1 MVDRII
7 MVTGSKGGGGK
18 TPLALSLILSYENLG
33 YNVIAVDLNF
43 NNADLFAILHGTNL
57 EQRSLEGNDRV
68 KEELAMP
75 YWQISEKIR
84 LISWDYTKI
93 LGLPNT
99 EELWNFITSIGSSL
113 TQDLNGKTVIVA
125 DSNLTLPLL
134 CPPLQKLQEWELDP
148 VEVWHIWS
156 PSVVLNLTEQER
168 FTTAMDVLK
177 RFSPGFEERL
187 HHVFT
192 PRFHMSENF
201 LGNLAMWAR
210 GERRLVKQN
219 RNYGGTQPKPI
230 LFNEI
235 KDALFA
241 NYLVELLNW
250 KQDETSTEWL
260 MKTWLENI
268 VSTLEKRNVPASNV
282 IVIPSM
288 IARIALFVEELAL
301 KPNKTI
307 ETLKKD
313 LEPIYEIVSQNI
325 MANIPI
331 HETALR

>member
-1 MVDRII
+1 MVDRIVI
-7 MVTGSKGGGGK
+7 VTGSKGGGGK
-18 TPLALSLILSYENLG
+18 TPLALSLILSYESLG

-43 NNADLFAILHGTNL
+43 NNADLFAILQGTNL
-57 EQRSLEGNDRV
+57 EERAQKGNSQV
-68 KEELAMP
+68 KEELDLP
-75 YWQISEKIR
+75 YWQISDKIR
-84 LISWDYTKI
+84 LVSWDYTKT

-99 EELWNFITSIGSSL
+99 EELWNFLSKISSSL
-113 TQDLNGKTVIVA
+113 SQDLTGKTVIIA

-134 CPPLQKLQEWELDP
+134 CPPLQKLQAWDLDP
-148 VEVWHIWS
+148 LEVWHIWS
-156 PSVVLNLTEQER
+156 PSVVLNLSEQER

-177 RFSPGFEERL
+177 RFSSGFEDRL

-201 LGNLAMWAR
+201 LGNLSMWAR
-210 GERRLVKQN
+210 GEKRLVKQK
-219 RNYGGTQPKPI
+219 RSYGGSQPKPI
-230 LFNEI
+230 QFNEI

-268 VSTLEKRNVPASNV
+268 VSSLEQREVPASNV

-288 IARIALFVEELAL
+288 IAKIALFVEELAL

-307 ETLKKD
+307 DSLKND
-313 LEPIYEIVSQNI
+313 LGPIYEIVAQNVQL
-325 MANIPI
+325 NLL
-331 HETALR
+331 ETK